1 MRAATSLLFLLFSC
15 NFYLVFSYP
24 NLPFHRWKF
33 ETQRKTANALRQYE
47 LLKSNIVVHMR
58 HDRGNGIDI
67 FHENSKQD
75 VILDDFDH
83 ILDAIYMY
91 KKIFGD
97 LKIPVK
103 YEVPNNSP
111 WPLHL
116 HGLRLGK
123 RLEKLLS
130 TPDFFDEYPDKVE
143 ELEKRGFSPTLKSLV
158 DDWDL
163 IYDAMKV
170 CSAS

>member
-1 MRAATSLLFLLFSC
+1 METRCRRAHFLSLSKLSM
-15 NFYLVFSYP
+15 S
-24 NLPFHRWKF
+24 K
-33 ETQRKTANALRQYE
+33 
-47 LLKSNIVVHMR
+47 IVGDMQHEK
-58 HDRGNGIDI
+58 GNRMDL
-67 FHENSKQD
+67 FHEIPKQE

-97 LKIPVK
+97 MKMPVK
-103 YEVPNNSP
+103 YEVPNSGP

-123 RLEKLLS
+123 RLEKLLNS
-130 TPDFFDEYPDKVE
+130 PIFFDEYPDKVE
-143 ELEKRGFSPTLKSLV
+143 ELEKIGFSPTLRSLV

-170 CSAS
+170 FYYFVYHILIKTISAKEK

>member
-1 MRAATSLLFLLFSC
+1 MDFFR
-15 NFYLVFSYP
+15 
-24 NLPFHRWKF
+24 
-33 ETQRKTANALRQYE
+33 ET
-47 LLKSNIVVHMR
+47 
-58 HDRGNGIDI
+58 
-67 FHENSKQD
+67 SKQD

-83 ILDAIYMY
+83 ILDAVYMY

-103 YEVPNNSP
+103 YEVPSSGP

-130 TPDFFDEYPDKVE
+130 APEFFDEHQEKVE
-143 ELEKRGFSPTLKSLV
+143 ELEKIGFSPLLRSLV
-158 DDWDL
+158 DDWDM

-170 CSAS
+170 YTTLYRHNTYYY